1 MNMKKDFAILFASF
15 LFLTPCLQA
24 QSIAWNGVTTE
35 DTTGAPPDYVKVDEM
50 PQLILSGNAVYPV
63 EAEKAGIEGK
73 VFVKIW
79 VDKEGNSK
87 KAIIV
92 NSTDDIFDKPSLD
105 AAMKSR
111 FSPAIFRGKPVDVW
125 VVIPFTY
132 KIRVSGETS
141 ADTLL
146 DASQKLSEV
155 INHLVSYATLLGKRT
170 VDSTSYNAAMEEYR
184 KATKDYEDYK
194 VQAELYSQYAK
205 EMLRQAALYLEQ
217 TKEIG
222 KKQK

>member
-1 MNMKKDFAILFASF
+1 MNMKKDFAILLALFLFAS
-15 LFLTPCLQA
+15 PCLWA
-24 QSIAWNGVTTE
+24 QDIAQNIAAAE

-50 PQLILSGNAVYPV
+50 PQLVLSGNAVYPV
-63 EAEKAGIEGK
+63 EAEKGGIEGK

-87 KAIIV
+87 KAMIV

-111 FSPAIFRGKPVDVW
+111 FSPAILKGKPVDVW

-132 KIRVSGETS
+132 KIRVTGETS
-141 ADTLL
+141 ADTLI
-146 DASQKLSEV
+146 DASHKLSEMM
-155 INHLVSYATLLGKRT
+155 NRLVSYATLLEKRV
-170 VDSTSYNAAMEEYR
+170 VDSTSYKAAMEEYR
-184 KATKDYEDYK
+184 KAMKDYEDYK

-205 EMLRQAALYLEQ
+205 EMLRQAELYLENAKKIE
-217 TKEIG
+217 KE
-222 KKQK
+222 K